1 MAQVRR
7 LGPEDWRAWREIRL
21 RSLAD
26 SPDAFGST
34 LEREEAF
41 TESDWQV
48 RLGLGHAWL
57 VEEEGVAVAMGG
69 AFHPT
74 PDLLH
79 VVAMWV
85 DPAHRGRGHSRAVLD
100 AIVATG
106 RAEGRRVV
114 LDVNAVNEGA
124 RAAYLSYGFVPTG
137 ATRPLREGSEQVC
150 EEMVLP
156 D

>member
-1 MAQVRR
+1 MTEVRR
-7 LGPEDWRAWREIRL
+7 LGPEDWPLWRGIRL

-34 LEREEAF
+34 LERERAF
-41 TESDWQV
+41 TEADW
-48 RLGLGHAWL
+48 RERMGHAWL
-57 VEEEGVAVAMGG
+57 ALDDGVPVAMGG
-69 AFHPT
+69 AFHPA
-74 PDLLH
+74 PDVLH

-100 AIVATG
+100 AIVAAG
-106 RAEGRRVV
+106 RAEGCRVV
-114 LDVNAVNEGA
+114 LDVNAANDVA

-137 ATRPLREGSEQVC
+137 ATCPLREGSGQVC